1 MSARKNCAP
10 ANVWDALRRLR
21 NCNKGQL
28 AAALG
33 VTRQTL
39 SRWEALEANGE
50 NAGEDAHHRAAQL
63 MQATLMAC
71 DAQVHAMPQINWDAV
86 SRIGGRR

>member
-1 MSARKNCAP
+1 MTARKNGPP

-21 NCNKGQL
+21 SCNKQEL

-39 SRWEALEANGE
+39 SRWEAAEKRGE
-50 NAGEDAHHRAAQL
+50 SAGTDAHHRAAQL
-63 MQATLMAC
+63 MQATLTAAN
-71 DAQVHAMPQINWDAV
+71 AQAHAVTSME
-86 SRIGGRR
+86 GRR